1 MQCVQFQSL
10 SKKELYWEKPI
21 LTIDKLHPLLE
32 KKCAH
37 GILENIQ
44 HGSQVLLVSSLTVLV
59 FYYSLHLDARIPP
72 QTAFQYSD

>member
-1 MQCVQFQSL
+1 MCTI
-10 SKKELYWEKPI
+10 SKPIQKGAVLRKSI

-44 HGSQVLLVSSLTVLV
+44 HSSQVLLVSSLTVMV
-59 FYYSLHLDARIPP
+59 FYYSRHLDARIPP
-72 QTAFQYSD
+72 QTVFQYSD